1 MTDFFLNDLTQDLII
16 APQRIVF
23 NIVLTFVLTIIAA
36 WVYKKTHRSL
46 SFSPSFVFT
55 LILIG
60 PIITAVMMVI
70 GNSIARAFGAFGA
83 FSLIRFRT
91 VVKDTKD
98 MAFVFWVLAL
108 GMAVGTDNYVV
119 ALSILILVAVFIFVL
134 TKINFGSLQ
143 KNNYILSFSLNGDS
157 SQKEVYKSLF
167 DKYLKLYNLLN
178 LKTSAEGR
186 LNYTFE
192 VKSDSKKKIN
202 EFISELEK
210 INGLEQVD
218 LLAIKDNVEY

>member
-1 MTDFFLNDLTQDLII
+1 MTDLILNDLTQDLTID
-16 APQRIVF
+16 PLRIVF
-23 NIVLTFVLTIIAA
+23 NIVLSFLLTIIAA
-36 WVYKKTHRSL
+36 WIYKKTHRSL

-60 PIITAVMMVI
+60 PIIAAVMMVI

-108 GMAVGTDNYVV
+108 GMAVGTDNYII
-119 ALSILILVAVFIFVL
+119 ALSVLILVAVFIFVL

-143 KNNYILSFSLNGDS
+143 KNNFILSFSLDAS
-157 SQKEVYKSLF
+157 SSSKEVYKSLF
-167 DKYLKLYNLLN
+167 EKYLKFYNLLN
-178 LKTSAEGR
+178 LKTSPEKK

-192 VKSDSKKKIN
+192 IKTDSKKKIN
-202 EFISELEK
+202 EFIFELKK

>member
-192 VKSDSKKKIN
+192 VKTDSKKKLN

>member
-192 VKSDSKKKIN
+192 VKTDSKKKLN
-202 EFISELEK
+202 EFISEPR
-210 INGLEQVD
+210 
-218 LLAIKDNVEY
+218 KD